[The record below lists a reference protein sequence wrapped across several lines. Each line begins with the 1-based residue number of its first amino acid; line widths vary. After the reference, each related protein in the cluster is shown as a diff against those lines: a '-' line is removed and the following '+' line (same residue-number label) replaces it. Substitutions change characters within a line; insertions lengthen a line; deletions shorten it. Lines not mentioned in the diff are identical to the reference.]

1 MSHTG
6 TEESLNTEILKGAAE
21 FLRQLLSHEI
31 RQLKGRCTSR
41 IYLGFLISACAAAS
55 LATGTRKGEQET

>member
-1 MSHTG
+1 MKYGSSKTDA
-6 TEESLNTEILKGAAE
+6 L
-21 FLRQLLSHEI
+21 
-31 RQLKGRCTSR
+31 R